1 MISSIEMRISG
12 RPNRSSILISRIDCF
27 IIFPVD
33 DLVDRWGDQNFDPLL
48 RTVSDQAL
56 LLLLRI
62 VIGGEKDRVDI
73 DSVPQ
78 VFDAVLILEIVDRA
92 LRDRMLAQ
100 GLPVGQK
107 TDDAVMRRV
116 LKTRDQRHRLVPVP

>member
-1 MISSIEMRISG
+1 MTSSIGGAIRI
-12 RPNRSSILISRIDCF
+12 LT
-27 IIFPVD
+27 
-33 DLVDRWGDQNFDPLL
+33 PLL

-116 LKTRDQRHRLVPVP
+116 LKTRDQRH